1 MAEWSIALP
10 WKGSNWVTGS
20 GVRIPVSP
28 PKLNISNHCLFF
40 NVFILNFLRMTNF
53 TKKINNVLEML
64 QSLENDIN
72 LAGYSLTEKKVFYTI
87 SQISERD
94 GGCNITDVINE
105 SFLSRST
112 VYKAIKKLERN
123 SMLHVTQSNIDK
135 REFYLNLSL

>member
-1 MAEWSIALP
+1 
-10 WKGSNWVTGS
+10 
-20 GVRIPVSP
+20 
-28 PKLNISNHCLFF
+28 
-40 NVFILNFLRMTNF
+40 MTNF
-53 TKKINNVLEML
+53 TKKINNILDML

-112 VYKAIKKLERN
+112 VYKAIKKLEHN
-123 SMLHVTQSNIDK
+123 SMLHVTQSDIDK
-135 REFYLNLSL
+135 REFYLNLSM